1 MRRKVTT
8 MTAKWIA
15 AAGIALALVGGGLAA
30 VVRSGVRADH
40 SAVQQEAAA
49 RRDALGT
56 LPAHVGRPFPPAR
69 FTAPGGA
76 TISNG
81 RWREGKVVLVLLTTQ
96 CDACIAEA
104 TFLRTLIGKRRDVQ
118 FLGVLSFEQDEQAL
132 RRAQEL
138 FPFAVVRDEHMELMS
153 ALRISGVPVKIYL
166 EDGVVKRFWG
176 GASLQ
181 ASAREAFT
189 DWLSNV

>member
-1 MRRKVTT
+1 MTRKWMAVV
-8 MTAKWIA
+8 
-15 AAGIALALVGGGLAA
+15 GIALALVAGRAVMVFSNIRSERAA
-30 VVRSGVRADH
+30 A
-40 SAVQQEAAA
+40 QEAAA
-49 RRDALGT
+49 RREALGA
-56 LPAHVGRPFPPAR
+56 LPAAIGRPVPPVR
-69 FTAPGGA
+69 FTGPGGA
-76 TISNG
+76 TISDD
-81 RWREGKVVLVLLTTQ
+81 RWRKGKVVLVLVTTQ
-96 CDACIAEA
+96 CDACLAEA
-104 TFLRTLIGKRRDVQ
+104 TFLRSTIGKRPDVQ

-181 ASAREAFT
+181 AGARQAFT
-189 DWLSNV
+189 EWLSKV